1 MVLVSDDLSLLGS
14 SARRVLEEA
23 IVLSRSADEA
33 AIRGEVAMSTDLLEG
48 PEPTRLA
55 SPVGELRVDLSDGTS
70 DFTPIG

>member
-14 SARRVLEEA
+14 SARSVLEEA
-23 IVLSRSADEA
+23 IFLSRIADEA
-33 AIRGEVAMSTDLLEG
+33 AIRGEVAMSSDLFEG